1 MSRKGT
7 IITYDKVHSAIS
19 SWLWRSRYVARRLDD
34 EKASPRM
41 RQNDGLGSI
50 STPITVLVIVTDMTN
65 DHAIVGMMRDA
76 AQSVAAV
83 V

>member
-1 MSRKGT
+1 
-7 IITYDKVHSAIS
+7 
-19 SWLWRSRYVARRLDD
+19 
-34 EKASPRM
+34 M

-65 DHAIVGMMRDA
+65 EHAIVGMMRDA